1 MTDLDVSK
9 ARELYE
15 EVKSVIG
22 LAQDDTTM
30 KNVNAAWI
38 EFRKIL
44 SEIYRLKSLGGLKGR
59 EGDESKE
66 DGKVEE

>member
-1 MTDLDVSK
+1 VTDLDVSK

-44 SEIYRLKSLGGLKGR
+44 SEIYRLKSLGGLKGG
-59 EGDESKE
+59 EGDESKA